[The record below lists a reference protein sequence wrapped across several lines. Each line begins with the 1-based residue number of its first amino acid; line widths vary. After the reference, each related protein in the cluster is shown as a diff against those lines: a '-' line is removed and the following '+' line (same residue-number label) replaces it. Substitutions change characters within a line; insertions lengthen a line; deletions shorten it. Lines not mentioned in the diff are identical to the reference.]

1 MFNISLFI
9 IHDNKS
15 IIHTYNSVTSQIV
28 NNIVLGEKKVGHLV
42 KTSQRDECR
51 LTDTRCMIKLEPKYP
66 LTWRP
71 KICRLFLY
79 WERSYITHII
89 EYCMHTWI
97 WTLVLKQTKT
107 RYQQN
112 TFWKKIMASRIYCV
126 YFLFTKHFV
135 CCIMIERCQV
145 SCIEYRQRSENLYTL
160 HKVRIVCQHFLWK
173 KPWFDLIHLIWY
185 SIEFSL

>member
-1 MFNISLFI
+1 MTPSPSTRESLITLSFALLRYFMFNISLFI

-28 NNIVLGEKKVGHLV
+28 NNTVLGEKKVGHLV

-51 LTDTRCMIKLEPKYP
+51 LTDTRCMIKLEPKSP
-66 LTWRP
+66 LPWRP

-97 WTLVLKQTKT
+97 WTLVLKQTKNMYMT
-107 RYQQN
+107 
-112 TFWKKIMASRIYCV
+112 
-126 YFLFTKHFV
+126 HFV
-135 CCIMIERCQV
+135 YYSFIQQSVSSITFNAAIRFLLTCDMFSYGNIWSNFLVTLSSCQFTATP
-145 SCIEYRQRSENLYTL
+145 SHE
-160 HKVRIVCQHFLWK
+160 
-173 KPWFDLIHLIWY
+173 
-185 SIEFSL
+185 